1 MRGADREYDED
12 DEAGAEESHPGYA
25 QDSHALE
32 READLC
38 WYWGYTTGKVMQGEK
53 GERYQFTAL
62 LWKLA
67 HQDLIGCGICHASR
81 VQRHLRL
88 QGKAQAA
95 TKVSSSMLMLML
107 MLMLISSSSSGLIS
121 TSPDSVS
128 SPLMYCRMLLSHQNL
143 LIAKILH
150 KIEEKM
156 RNVILCKYDTFCH
169 NNLALTLWAAHSHK
183 SRFAS
188 AGFFFSAIWSGSYE
202 LNIKTELPFQKPTR
216 LWKSTEKKYFI
227 RLVWQGTK
235 TSF

>member
-1 MRGADREYDED
+1 
-12 DEAGAEESHPGYA
+12 
-25 QDSHALE
+25 
-32 READLC
+32 
-38 WYWGYTTGKVMQGEK
+38 MQGEK

-67 HQDLIGCGICHASR
+67 HQDLIGGGICHAPR
-81 VQRHLRL
+81 VQRHLGL
-88 QGKAQAA
+88 QGKAQAE
-95 TKVSSSMLMLML
+95 TSSFSLMLML
-107 MLMLISSSSSGLIS
+107 MLMLISSGSGLIS

-183 SRFAS
+183 SRFAAAVFS
-188 AGFFFSAIWSGSYE
+188 SRQFDLEVMSSISKRSCFFRNQLDFGKA
-202 LNIKTELPFQKPTR
+202 QKR
-216 LWKSTEKKYFI
+216 SILF
-227 RLVWQGTK
+227 G
-235 TSF
+235 